1 MSVKT
6 VTVFGGSGFLG
17 RFVVRALLAAGHPVR
32 VATRRRPGQQTTTA
46 EWLRA
51 DVRDDTSVRT
61 AVAGSEGVVN
71 VVGLYTERGAE
82 TFDAVHVAG
91 AATVAREAR
100 AAGVERLVHVSGIGA
115 DPGSPSR
122 YVRARA
128 LGEQRVREAFPNAT
142 ILRPSVL
149 FGPGDAFLNLFDRIT
164 AVAPVFPLIGSG
176 DTRLQPVYAGDVAQA
191 ALVALQRPDAAGLT
205 YELGGPRAWRYR
217 EIVELILRHRG
228 RRRWL
233 LPIPMPLWQLLATLL
248 SVLPSPPITR
258 DQLALLRQD
267 NVVDPQAP
275 SFPALGLSPQPLD
288 TLLAECLR

>member
-1 MSVKT
+1 MSLEA
-6 VTVFGGSGFLG
+6 VTVFGGTGFLG
-17 RFVVRALLAAGHPVR
+17 RFVVQALVAAGHPVR
-32 VATRRRPGQQTTTA
+32 VATRHPPRRPTRGVDWLQT
-46 EWLRA
+46 
-51 DVRDDTSVRT
+51 DVREEASVRA
-61 AVAGSEGVVN
+61 AVAGAAGVVN

-82 TFDAVHVAG
+82 TFDAVHVTG

-100 AAGVERLVHVSGIGA
+100 GAGVERLVQISGIGA
-115 DPGSPSR
+115 DPSSPSR

-128 LGEQRVREAFPNAT
+128 QGEQRVREAFPEAI

-149 FGPGDAFLNLFDRIT
+149 FGPGDALLNVLDRIT
-164 AVAPVFPLIGSG
+164 AVVPVFPLIGSG

-191 ALVALQRPDAAGLT
+191 VLAALRHPEAPGHS

-233 LPIPMPLWQLLATLL
+233 LPIPMSLWQLLASLL

-275 SFPALGLSPQPLD
+275 SFAALGLSPQGLD
-288 TLLAECLR
+288 ALLADCLP